1 MASTAPTAGRSLAS
15 YSTGPVGDEEFRGN
29 CGAPPRTAGETSED
43 KVIEIRDLYK
53 YYGER
58 RALGA
63 LSFTIEPG
71 QIIGLLGLN
80 GAGKTTTL
88 RILACDLLPTSGT
101 VRVGGVDVVSDP
113 DAVRAK
119 IGYLPD
125 SPPLYPEMTV
135 REYLRFAGEIRGLK
149 RAQLSARV
157 DEVIQLTELGAVR
170 DDRIATLSHGF
181 RQRVGIAQAIVH
193 KPELVVLDEPISG
206 LDPVQI
212 VEMRELVRSLGG
224 EHTVIL
230 SSHILSE
237 ISETCDRILVIG
249 EGTIIADGSEAE
261 LGARWLSGM
270 RVEVVAR
277 HAAGLDLTQF
287 WGAIRGL
294 PGVLEVTPREPREHG
309 INLLTFEVQMER
321 DVREAVVAFLVE
333 RKLGVLQVARSHRDL
348 ENVFLQLS
356 GSGGATVSNANQGN
370 GQGEVTS

>member
-1 MASTAPTAGRSLAS
+1 M
-15 YSTGPVGDEEFRGN
+15 
-29 CGAPPRTAGETSED
+29 
-43 KVIEIRDLYK
+43 IEIRDLYK

-58 RALGA
+58 RALGE
-63 LSFTIEPG
+63 LSFTVDSG
-71 QIIGLLGLN
+71 QIVGLLGLN

-101 VRVGGVDVVSDP
+101 VLVGGIDVVSNP
-113 DAVRAK
+113 DEVRAK

-125 SPPLYPEMTV
+125 TPPLYPEMTV
-135 REYLRFAGEIRGLK
+135 REYLRFAGRIRGLNG
-149 RAQLSARV
+149 AQLSTRV
-157 DEVIQLTELGAVR
+157 DEVIQLTELAAVQG
-170 DDRIATLSHGF
+170 DRIATLSHGF

-193 KPELVVLDEPISG
+193 RPALVVLDEPISG

-249 EGTIIADGSEAE
+249 DGEIIADGTEAE

-270 RVEVVAR
+270 RVEVIAR
-277 HAAGLDLTQF
+277 HPAGTDLSKF
-287 WGAIRGL
+287 WDAVREL
-294 PGVLEVTPREPREHG
+294 KGVIEVLPREPREQG
-309 INLLTFEVQMER
+309 PNLVTFELQMET
-321 DVREAVVAFLVE
+321 DVREAVIAFLVQ
-333 RKLGVLQVARSHRDL
+333 RGFGVLQITRSHRDL

-356 GSGGATVSNANQGN
+356 EPGKAQANRSVSSDSQNEG
-370 GQGEVTS
+370 VS

>member
-1 MASTAPTAGRSLAS
+1 M
-15 YSTGPVGDEEFRGN
+15 
-29 CGAPPRTAGETSED
+29 
-43 KVIEIRDLYK
+43 IEIRDLYK

-58 RALGA
+58 RALGE

-88 RILACDLLPTSGT
+88 RILASDLLPTSGR
-101 VRVGGVDVVSDP
+101 VLVGGVDVVSDP
-113 DAVRAK
+113 DVVRAK

-135 REYLRFAGEIRGLK
+135 REFLRFAGKIRGIDG
-149 RAQLSARV
+149 AQLAQRV
-157 DEVIQLTELGAVR
+157 DEVIRLTELPAVQN
-170 DDRIATLSHGF
+170 DRIATLSHGF

-193 KPELVVLDEPISG
+193 RPELVVLDEPISG

-249 EGTIIADGSEAE
+249 DGKIIADGTEAE

-270 RVEVVAR
+270 RVEVIAR
-277 HAAGLDLTQF
+277 HPADANLPKFWESIRKLT
-287 WGAIRGL
+287 
-294 PGVLEVTPREPREHG
+294 GVLEVTRREPREQGPH
-309 INLLTFEVQMER
+309 LLTFELQMEK
-321 DVREAVVAFLVE
+321 DCREAVIAFLVGQGF
-333 RKLGVLQVARSHRDL
+333 GVLQITRSHRDL

-356 GSGGATVSNANQGN
+356 EPGKMQTAQAGPTDSNSEGAP
-370 GQGEVTS
+370 

>member
-1 MASTAPTAGRSLAS
+1 M
-15 YSTGPVGDEEFRGN
+15 
-29 CGAPPRTAGETSED
+29 
-43 KVIEIRDLYK
+43 IEIRDLYK

-149 RAQLSARV
+149 RSQLSARV

-224 EHTVIL
+224 EHTVII

-270 RVEVVAR
+270 RIEIVAR
-277 HAAGLDLTQF
+277 YAAGLDLGRF
-287 WGAIRGL
+287 WASVRDL
-294 PGVLEVTPREPREHG
+294 SGVLDVTPREPREQG
-309 INLLTFEVQMER
+309 VNILTFEVQMES
-321 DVREAVVAFLVE
+321 DVRESVVAFLVE
-333 RKLGVLQVARSHRDL
+333 RKLGVLQVSRSHRDL

-356 GSGGATVSNANQGN
+356 GSSNANVSNANQSN
-370 GQGEVTS
+370 GLAEVAP